1 MIPFPKAPRSQE
13 YIRKEGKKKEEKR
26 KSNVERGKEVEG
38 LTRFVISSSLSLKVG
53 RACLGLSI

>member
-38 LTRFVISSSLSLKVG
+38 LTRFVIHHLSHSKWEGHV
-53 RACLGLSI
+53 